1 MGGMVK
7 MFEFEEKEQ
16 YTLDELK
23 AIVEGFKSKVEETI
37 NAKEE
42 TIVGL
47 TSKVE
52 GLEELQGQFKELQ
65 IKNLALE
72 NGIGDDMLDLIRDD
86 NLELVKNKIELVK
99 GLQKEKEIDNS
110 YKPENKRK
118 DDDISKLEKDGNVEG
133 MLKHKLGRLFG

>member
-1 MGGMVK
+1 MVK
-7 MFEFEEKEQ
+7 MFDFEEKEQ
-16 YTLDELK
+16 YTLEDVQ
-23 AIVEGFKSKVEETI
+23 AIVEGFKAKVEETI
-37 NAKEE
+37 KTKEE
-42 TIVGL
+42 AITGL

-86 NLELVKNKIELVK
+86 DLELVKNKIELVK
-99 GLQKEKEIDNS
+99 GLKKEKEIDNS

-118 DDDISKLEKDGNVEG
+118 DDGYEKAINSNDVEG
-133 MLKHKLGRLFG
+133 ALKFKLGRLFG

>member
-118 DDDISKLEKDGNVEG
+118 DDDISKLEKEGNVEG
-133 MLKHKLGRLFG
+133 MLKHRLHS

>member
-1 MGGMVK
+1 
-7 MFEFEEKEQ
+7 MFDFEEKEQ
-16 YTLDELK
+16 YTLEDVQ
-23 AIVEGFKSKVEETI
+23 AIVEGFKAKVEETI
-37 NAKEE
+37 KTKEE
-42 TIVGL
+42 AITGL

-86 NLELVKNKIELVK
+86 DLELVKNKIELVK
-99 GLQKEKEIDNS
+99 GLKKEKEIDNS

-118 DDDISKLEKDGNVEG
+118 DDGYEKAINSNDVEG
-133 MLKHKLGRLFG
+133 ALKFKLGRLFG